1 MSSSTS
7 HSRSYCI
14 TMLNKLKI
22 ALKNL
27 LTYFSSSKVYTN
39 YPLCNQIDL
48 GFGHFTTG
56 ILAEEISSGGGIAHK
71 TYQFRCPSTLS
82 NGWVT
87 GAKTGG
93 VMTRF
98 DCCGKIY
105 CTFTAPQLERILIEE
120 DQPYEV

>member
-1 MSSSTS
+1 
-7 HSRSYCI
+7 
-14 TMLNKLKI
+14 MLNKLQI

-27 LTYFSSSKVYTN
+27 LTYFSRPKVPT
-39 YPLCNQIDL
+39 YPICNQIDL

-56 ILAEEISSGGGIAHK
+56 IIAEEISSGGEVVRK

-82 NGWVT
+82 NGWIT
-87 GAKTGG
+87 GVKTGG

-105 CTFTAPQLERILIEE
+105 CTFTAPQLERILVEE
-120 DQPYEV
+120 EQPYEV